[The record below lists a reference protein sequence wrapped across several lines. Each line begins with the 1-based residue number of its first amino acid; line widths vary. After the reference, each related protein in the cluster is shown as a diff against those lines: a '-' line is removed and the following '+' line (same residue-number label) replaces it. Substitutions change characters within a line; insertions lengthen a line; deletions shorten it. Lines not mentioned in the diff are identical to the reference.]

1 MRRICILKPSALGDI
16 AHALPVATSLRERYP
31 AARLSWVVNGGFAG
45 LLAGHPHLDE
55 VIPFDRGVFR
65 GDPAAAVRY
74 GLRFAN
80 GLRRKRFDLVL
91 DLQGLARTGL
101 MCAATG
107 ARERVGFADA
117 REGSRHAY
125 TRLVGTPAGMHAV
138 DRYWLAAKA
147 VGAGQGVPRFVLP
160 VDATRAAGARAI
172 LATLPRPWVAVA
184 AGAKWVT
191 KRWPP
196 AHFAAVL
203 NRLFAAR
210 GGSAV
215 LVGSGDDLALSAE
228 VVAGLRG
235 PHLDL
240 TGQTQLPALVAVLAA
255 ADVILANDTGPLHVA
270 AALGTPCVAPY
281 LCTQVRRHGPY
292 TSPGG
297 GVETGVPC
305 AGSYLKQCP
314 HGFRCFADLTPD
326 KLWPALLAAV
336 DSCPTSRSD

>member
-16 AHALPVATSLRERYP
+16 AHALPVLTSLREQYP
-31 AARLSWVVNGGFAG
+31 AARISWVVNQGFAG

-80 GLRRKRFDLVL
+80 QLRRKRFDLVL

-107 ARERVGFADA
+107 APKRVGFADA

-125 TRLVGTPAGMHAV
+125 TRVVGTPPGMHAV
-138 DRYWLAAKA
+138 DRYWLAAQA
-147 VGAGQGVPRFVLP
+147 VGAGQGMPRFVLP
-160 VDATRAAGARAI
+160 VDATEAAVVREMFAN
-172 LATLPRPWVAVA
+172 LPRPLVAVA

-196 AHFAAVL
+196 AHFVALL
-203 NRLFAAR
+203 NRLGR
-210 GGSAV
+210 GTAV
-215 LVGSGDDLALSAE
+215 LVGSADDTALSAE
-228 VVAGLRG
+228 IAAGLHV

-240 TGQTQLPALVAVLAA
+240 TGKTPLPTLVAVLAA
-255 ADVILANDTGPLHVA
+255 ADVMLANDTGPLHVA
-270 AALGTPCVAPY
+270 AALGTHCVAPY
-281 LCTQVRRHGPY
+281 LCTQTRRHGPY

-297 GVETGVPC
+297 GVETAVPC
-305 AGSYLKQCP
+305 AGSYLKRCP
-314 HGFRCFADLTPD
+314 NGYACFADLTPD
-326 KLWPALLAAV
+326 KLWPALAAAV
-336 DSCPTSRSD
+336 GLV

>member
-16 AHALPVATSLRERYP
+16 AHALPVATSLRDCYP
-31 AARLSWVVNGGFAG
+31 AAHISWVVNRGFAG
-45 LLAGHPHLDE
+45 LLANHPHLDE

-80 GLRRKRFDLVL
+80 LLRRKRFDLVL

-107 ARERVGFADA
+107 ARHRVGFADA

-125 TRLVGTPAGMHAV
+125 TQRVETPPGMHAV
-138 DRYWLAAKA
+138 ERYWRAARA
-147 VGAGQGVPRFVLP
+147 VGAGQGLPRFVLP
-160 VDATRAAGARAI
+160 VDAVEAATVRELFAP
-172 LATLPRPWVAVA
+172 LPRPVVAVA

-196 AHFAAVL
+196 AHFVALL
-203 NRLFAAR
+203 NRLGR
-210 GGSAV
+210 GSVV
-215 LVGSGDDLALSAE
+215 LVGAGEDVALSAE
-228 VVAGLRG
+228 IVGGLKL
-235 PHLDL
+235 PSLDL
-240 TGQTQLPALVAVLAA
+240 TGQTPLPRLAAVLAA
-255 ADVILANDTGPLHVA
+255 ADLMLANDTGPLHVA

-281 LCTQVRRHGPY
+281 LCTQTRRHGPY

-305 AGSYLKQCP
+305 AGSYLKSCP
-314 HGFRCFADLTPD
+314 HSFRCFADLTPD
-326 KLWPALLAAV
+326 KLLSALQAAV
-336 DSCPTSRSD
+336 DRCPTSRSG